1 MRHGKHYANGAYH
14 NAANNNKEN
23 QVSYLVYTACR
34 SPNLMSQSSQGISW
48 NGSGAE
54 AQSPF
59 SVGMEATLLLSLSL
73 LSPLHCMA
81 KGEEIPSNMWPRPCS
96 SSMEVQLDELPE
108 YFLWTRYLKV
118 TAHGVDP
125 VECGADVQA
134 KEVSRVG
141 LYMYQVM
148 RAMSLLCLG
157 FSPSLGHMT
166 ALTPA
171 GTLNLLDLQ
180 DH

>member
-34 SPNLMSQSSQGISW
+34 SPNLMMLQSSQGISW
-48 NGSGAE
+48 SGSGAE

-81 KGEEIPSNMWPRPCS
+81 KGEEIPATCGPGLAAAAWRFNWMS
-96 SSMEVQLDELPE
+96 SLST
-108 YFLWTRYLKV
+108 FF
-118 TAHGVDP
+118 G
-125 VECGADVQA
+125 
-134 KEVSRVG
+134 
-141 LYMYQVM
+141 
-148 RAMSLLCLG
+148 
-157 FSPSLGHMT
+157 PST
-166 ALTPA
+166 
-171 GTLNLLDLQ
+171 
-180 DH
+180 